1 MKIKILPTLNSK
13 PTFPDFGSIIR
24 QAREDCGLSQQELAV
39 EIVKSS
45 AAAICLIESGKRGVS
60 ARDLYHILY
69 VTSAIVLH

>member
-39 EIVKSS
+39 EIGKSNS
-45 AAAICLIESGKRGVS
+45 ITLK
-60 ARDLYHILY
+60 
-69 VTSAIVLH
+69 